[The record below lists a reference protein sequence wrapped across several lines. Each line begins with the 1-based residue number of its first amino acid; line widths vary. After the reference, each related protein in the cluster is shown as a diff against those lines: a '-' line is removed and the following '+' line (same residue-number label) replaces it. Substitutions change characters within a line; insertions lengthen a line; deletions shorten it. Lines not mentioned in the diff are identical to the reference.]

1 MLDAHAYVKSAAS
14 LGVPCG
20 LEISQSGRGAH
31 VWTFFTGPVPATDA
45 RAMGTAIIHRAM
57 GLRGSM
63 SLTSYDRLFPNQDTV
78 PSGSSGLGN
87 LIAAPLNGRC
97 RVECRTTLFI
107 DLATWEPWSDQ
118 WEFLSRLDRMT
129 PRQVVAVARSER
141 VAVGPELTKLE
152 ASPATAIRPKPAPQ
166 IRASVGSRLIIRDE
180 DLTPELS
187 AALRHAAT
195 IHNPGFYEAQRARR
209 STWNIPRFVQGF
221 DISVGGDLL
230 LPRGIR
236 WQAEDLVAQVGSR
249 LVCDDERNQGS
260 ELDVTFGGVLDD
272 RQVAAVDA
280 MLAAEDGIL
289 HAPTGSGK
297 TSMACAIIAERA
309 VSTLILINKTTLAAQ
324 WRKQI
329 LDLLDIKVGQLG
341 AGRTKTTGRIDIMMA
356 QTLARHTPE
365 EIRKLTEGYGQV
377 VIDECHHVAA
387 GSYEAVVSQIGASWW
402 LGLTATPERKDGLE
416 QVTAWQLGP
425 VRHVMRD
432 TLPDEANLVSP
443 HDGPRRTLHIHE
455 TDFRG
460 LGDFDLSAPG
470 AISQLGA
477 TLAADADRNQ
487 QLINDIRA
495 AIGTGRK
502 CLVLSRRRDQLTLLA
517 DLLPEA
523 DPMIMRGGIGN
534 RALAQIRSKIADA
547 ESSDPLLVLTTVP
560 YGGEGFDAPIIDT
573 VFLVGPIS
581 YPGLLIQAVG
591 RALRRHESK
600 TDVIV
605 HDYVDVH
612 VAVLNAQYHRRRVAY
627 RQMGF
632 VTEAGRD

>member
-1 MLDAHAYVKSAAS
+1 M
-14 LGVPCG
+14 
-20 LEISQSGRGAH
+20 
-31 VWTFFTGPVPATDA
+31 
-45 RAMGTAIIHRAM
+45 
-57 GLRGSM
+57 
-63 SLTSYDRLFPNQDTV
+63 
-78 PSGSSGLGN
+78 
-87 LIAAPLNGRC
+87 
-97 RVECRTTLFI
+97 
-107 DLATWEPWSDQ
+107 
-118 WEFLSRLDRMT
+118 
-129 PRQVVAVARSER
+129 
-141 VAVGPELTKLE
+141 
-152 ASPATAIRPKPAPQ
+152 
-166 IRASVGSRLIIRDE
+166 
-180 DLTPELS
+180 S